1 MYAIVSKD
9 DGFPICRQVPGV
21 FPDPVVTWDSDAAAR
36 AFLVS
41 RGAEADFESVVL
53 TDAAV
58 ESIATAMGC
67 SVGAITFDP
76 YPG

>member
-1 MYAIVSKD
+1 MFAIVSKD

-21 FPDPVVTWDSDAAAR
+21 IPDPVVTWNSEAAAK

-41 RGAEADFESVVL
+41 RGAEADFASVAL
-53 TDAAV
+53 TDDAMEA
-58 ESIATAMGC
+58 IARAMEC
-67 SVGAITFDP
+67 SVEAITFDP